1 MVKMKHLNRVKDSFY
16 PCFDGQYKQP
26 MIMRIALCRTNHV
39 TGIERQP
46 RQVRLTHRAQ
56 SEVAASSTTLH
67 LCTSVHQEWQRDER
81 ESDDRKCE
89 LERQH

>member
-1 MVKMKHLNRVKDSFY
+1 
-16 PCFDGQYKQP
+16 

-56 SEVAASSTTLH
+56 SEVAASSTTLQ